1 MGQCSMEYIQLYPI
15 ANSCTKLYILRCVVM
30 SLIVLLNVELAIT
43 TVFIA
48 GAHSSD
54 DLFCRLGTELKRL
67 EYARPFVHGKI
78 LNP

>member
-1 MGQCSMEYIQLYPI
+1 
-15 ANSCTKLYILRCVVM
+15 M

-48 GAHSSD
+48 GAHNSD
-54 DLFCRLGTELKRL
+54 DLFCQLGTELKRL